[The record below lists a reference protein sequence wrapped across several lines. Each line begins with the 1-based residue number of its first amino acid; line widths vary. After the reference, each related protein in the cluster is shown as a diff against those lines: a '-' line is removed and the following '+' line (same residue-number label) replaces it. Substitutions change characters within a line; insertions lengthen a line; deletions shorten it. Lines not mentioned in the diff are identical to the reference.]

1 MEKDYHCT
9 GFCDN
14 NLNFYQFSNIWEGP
28 ILYKGGC
35 FRQIKEDLSYFS
47 GKFMSLCIM
56 LFIISFLNMLMVAIF
71 FCVSK
76 KKIKSS
82 GKTTMMRSLSLFGK
96 NNDKLIE
103 RLM

>member
-1 MEKDYHCT
+1 
-9 GFCDN
+9 
-14 NLNFYQFSNIWEGP
+14 
-28 ILYKGGC
+28 
-35 FRQIKEDLSYFS
+35 
-47 GKFMSLCIM
+47 
-56 LFIISFLNMLMVAIF
+56 MVAIF

-103 RLM
+103 DGSTILDRINKRKAALQNFV

>member
-1 MEKDYHCT
+1 
-9 GFCDN
+9 
-14 NLNFYQFSNIWEGP
+14 
-28 ILYKGGC
+28 
-35 FRQIKEDLSYFS
+35 
-47 GKFMSLCIM
+47 MSLCIM